1 MSSTNKSRSGQQ
13 QPMTDLKARVH
24 NFLKRRE
31 QHWQQYVLPIS
42 QLNEELH
49 PSQKITFEKI

>member
-1 MSSTNKSRSGQQ
+1 
-13 QPMTDLKARVH
+13 MTDLKARVH

>member
-1 MSSTNKSRSGQQ
+1 MSSTTKSKSGQ